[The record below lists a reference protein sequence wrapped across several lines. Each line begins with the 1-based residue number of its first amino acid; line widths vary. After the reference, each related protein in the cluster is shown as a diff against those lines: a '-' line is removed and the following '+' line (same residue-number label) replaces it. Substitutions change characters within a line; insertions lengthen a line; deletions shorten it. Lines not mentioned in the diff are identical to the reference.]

1 MGEAPNSCR
10 CFNQWGDTW
19 AQDVGSA
26 VEKLG
31 LARGVHRMGAAA
43 RNMLG
48 VVGDEKIGLRCDEI
62 SQTVGGWA

>member
-1 MGEAPNSCR
+1 
-10 CFNQWGDTW
+10 
-19 AQDVGSA
+19 
-26 VEKLG
+26 
-31 LARGVHRMGAAA
+31 MGAAA